1 MNSISIH
8 GKLTEDANIVLAKTV
23 SSEKPMVVFNM
34 LDSGLPYQKAE
45 PMIVEVH
52 FMEEA
57 ASHIYEYLKKNKEIF
72 VIGHLRQKNY
82 TTSQGENRNKFFI
95 SAKYVGLIPLYK
107 TEESKNKKI

>member
-1 MNSISIH
+1 MNSITIH
-8 GKLTEDANIVLAKTV
+8 GKLTADADMILVKTIVG
-23 SSEKPMVVFNM
+23 EKPMVVFNI

-57 ASHIYEYLKKNKEIF
+57 ASHIYEYLNKNKEVFI
-72 VIGHLRQKNY
+72 IGHLRHKEY
-82 TTSQGENRNKFFI
+82 TTGAGEKRTKFFV

-107 TEESKNKKI
+107 TEVTK